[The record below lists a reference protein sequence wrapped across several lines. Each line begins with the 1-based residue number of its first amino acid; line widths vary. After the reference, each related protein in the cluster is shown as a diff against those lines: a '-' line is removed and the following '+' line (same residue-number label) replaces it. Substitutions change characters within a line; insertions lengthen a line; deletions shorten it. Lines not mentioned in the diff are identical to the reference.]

1 MSNAAPLVVIPVGVI
16 VERSK
21 SGSQWAD
28 FYWRAAGVLG
38 GQPETAAWTK
48 LSDDGERATFYAG
61 TAEIE
66 LYRTETTYYRDNL
79 ESGAPALWVALRPT
93 DTDPPYTVAV
103 VTADPAEGESLT
115 ETATDMIE
123 QVPMPVNIQAL
134 VAAFVAEHHVEQPF
148 VKRKRD
154 RANPEVMARG
164 TPGAGKDRQ

>member
-1 MSNAAPLVVIPVGVI
+1 MSYAAPLATIPVGVI

-21 SGSQWAD
+21 SISQWDD
-28 FYWRAAGVLG
+28 FYWRAAGVLA
-38 GQPETAAWTK
+38 GQPQTPPWTK

-66 LYRTETTYYRDNL
+66 LYRTETTYYLANL
-79 ESGAPALWVALRPT
+79 ESGSPALWVALRAT
-93 DTDPPYTVAV
+93 GEDPPYTVAA

-123 QVPMPVNIQAL
+123 QVPMPEAIQETL
-134 VAAFVAEHHVEQPF
+134 AAFVAEHHVEQPF

-154 RANPEVMARG
+154 RADPEALARRL
-164 TPGAGKDRQ
+164 PGSGERE